1 MHTKRFDGMVALV
14 TGAAGGMGESHARLL
29 AKQGAKVIVADI
41 NDEKG
46 QKVAESIGEGAMY
59 AHLDVTKESDWLAVA
74 KKAEERFGVITLL
87 VNNAGI
93 TEMLSVDDI
102 DETAYMRIFRINQ
115 MSIALSYRTVGKRMK
130 DNGKGGAIVNIS
142 SIEGFVGSEMQ
153 SGYSSTKF
161 AVRGLTRS
169 AAREYARHNIR
180 VNSVHPGVIETPIL
194 APVRENAPEAIE
206 GMLAQIPLGRIAQ
219 PEEVSSVV
227 AFLLSDEA
235 SYMTGT
241 EVIVDGGFLT

>member
-1 MHTKRFDGMVALV
+1 MDMKRFEGKVALI

-46 QKVAESIGEGAMY
+46 EAVARSIGDSAMFV
-59 AHLDVTKESDWLAVA
+59 HLDVTKEADWKRLADAVEA
-74 KKAEERFGVITLL
+74 KFGAITLL

-93 TEMLSVDDI
+93 TEMLSVEDM
-102 DETAYMRIFRINQ
+102 DEGAYTRMFRINQ
-115 MSIALSYRTVGKRMK
+115 LSIALSYRTIGARMVK
-130 DNGKGGAIVNIS
+130 NGKGGAIVNIS

-169 AAREYARHNIR
+169 ASREFAPANIR

-194 APVRENAPEAIE
+194 APVRENAPEAIDA
-206 GMLAQIPLGRIAQ
+206 MLKQIPLGRIAD
-219 PEEVSSVV
+219 PVEVSHVV

-235 SYMTGT
+235 SYVTGA
-241 EVIVDGGFLT
+241 EFIVDGGFLT